1 MTKTQCAAGCDKYI
15 RLFEIPLSGIT
26 KEPLKIEMNCEDLYL
41 WKLPRK
47 KD

>member
-1 MTKTQCAAGCDKYI
+1 MMKTQCAAGCDMYI
-15 RLFEIPLSGIT
+15 RLFKIPLSGIT
-26 KEPLKIEMNCEDLYL
+26 KEPFKIEMNCEDLYL